1 MGISTAERR
10 TVSGHEIAFITEATL
25 PGFVHACTVDDVVR
39 VLHALPHEDW
49 TGIHTVVFRQLTR
62 KERML
67 SPRWGQIAFGDA
79 DEATMFLVA
88 SERRQF
94 LRWPLSIIPADSAE
108 LDRLRQ
114 DGHHVQLTARGW
126 EIVSTLAAV
135 RRTQLGR
142 TIPHEVG
149 HWVDYRAS
157 VARGGADTRSNA
169 SKELFADQYA
179 AKAHPLVS
187 TALDSEVA

>member
-1 MGISTAERR
+1 MGVSTAERR

-25 PGFVHACTVDDVVR
+25 PGFMHACSVDDVVR
-39 VLHALPHEDW
+39 VLHALPQEDW
-49 TGIHTVVFRQLTR
+49 AGIQAIVFRQLTR

-88 SERRQF
+88 CDPSQV
-94 LRWPLSIIPADSAE
+94 LRWPLSIIPSDSAE

-114 DGHHVQLTARGW
+114 DGHDVQLTARGW

-142 TIPHEVG
+142 TIPREVG
-149 HWVDYRAS
+149 HWVDHRAS
-157 VARGGADTRSNA
+157 VARGGGDTRSNA
-169 SKELFADQYA
+169 SKELFAEQYA
-179 AKAHPLVS
+179 AKAHPSVS
-187 TALDSEVA
+187 AALASEAA